1 MRRALRG
8 AVGVLLAVVAVV
20 PMLWASGK
28 LPAFQRRGQ
37 QPPPQQV
44 VHEESF
50 VLTERHYRLE
60 EIKVELALLAD
71 RATFPYHLGARA
83 AGETLELH
91 GFVPN
96 EQARQYAMT
105 LASHSTFLRVCNKV
119 QIQAALGVT
128 SPRRPAPMLQEE
140 AAELMEKN
148 LGEPAQAMSIGVRPN
163 GLIVVAGSI
172 ASAEK
177 KLAVSR
183 LFRKLSGCQGVVNE
197 LIVPPS
203 PRDGPSVVQT
213 TLKGSILQ
221 PPALLNAKPPARIAA
236 PVNPKRAIPASP
248 LPVPPAPL
256 QPVAPARPLAVTV
269 PAKTAAPVAPKRA
282 IPAPLLPVPPAPLQ
296 PVAPARPLPV
306 AVPAKAANTSRNVL
320 LTLPVKILVDQ
331 AEPTVQTVWEKR
343 LRQRVEETSDILEQH
358 CGVRL
363 RIIEVGTWESDP
375 KQTKLSE
382 LLQDFHQ
389 RVTPGKAR
397 LVIGFTGLRR
407 QGERSGLRLFLGSVV
422 YAYSHPRMET
432 AHRAGT
438 AGSASA

>member
-1 MRRALRG
+1 MPQGVPAGVVRLNEETQPCVGHCG

-269 PAKTAAPVAPKRA
+269 PAKTAAPVSPKRA

-296 PVAPARPLPV
+296 PVARQPRPV
-306 AVPAKAANTSRNVL
+306 AHGPCRSPFPPKPRTRRGTSFSRC
-320 LTLPVKILVDQ
+320 PSRSSSIRPSRPCK
-331 AEPTVQTVWEKR
+331 P
-343 LRQRVEETSDILEQH
+343 S
-358 CGVRL
+358 
-363 RIIEVGTWESDP
+363 
-375 KQTKLSE
+375 
-382 LLQDFHQ
+382 
-389 RVTPGKAR
+389 GK
-397 LVIGFTGLRR
+397 
-407 QGERSGLRLFLGSVV
+407 S
-422 YAYSHPRMET
+422 AY
-432 AHRAGT
+432 
-438 AGSASA
+438 GSASRKPPTFWSNIAGSG